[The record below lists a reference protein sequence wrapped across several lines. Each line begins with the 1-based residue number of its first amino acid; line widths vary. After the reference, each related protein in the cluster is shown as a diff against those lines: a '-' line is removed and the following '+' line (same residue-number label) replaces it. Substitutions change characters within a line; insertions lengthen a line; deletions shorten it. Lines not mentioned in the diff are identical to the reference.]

1 MFAYLA
7 KKQYFCTPISNHSI
21 MSQQEL
27 EAGYVGSRRI
37 RVFLSS
43 TFQDMQAE
51 RDYLVKNT
59 FPAIMQIA
67 RRRNVDFSVVD
78 LRWGVTEEEAH
89 EGKVIEICLNQ
100 IEDTRPFFIG
110 LIGDRYGWCP
120 IEADISSN
128 QRLLNAYPWVKESIA
143 SGLSMTEIEMRF
155 GVFMAEKQIFA
166 NFYLKDSNG
175 ASDQPEAIRNKLRSL
190 REMVEKKGE
199 EGICNVSHFGSPKQ
213 LGQHIYRSL
222 LALLDELYPESQA
235 DPLHVTMDKQV
246 YLVRQMQQIYANRAA
261 LQMLD
266 TWLKEC
272 KETKWC
278 WFIGGGSGEGKTALV
293 CNWRKDDPHIIRTLL
308 NEELHTFAEAIAHF
322 EAEREKRGLQPGE
335 VIWIID
341 GLDCLVTD
349 DDTGLQWL
357 KDEKL
362 QEVNIILTSRSQD
375 FEKIA
380 QGIAQMEN
388 RVFHSA
394 TPPIPAAN
402 EIKSITIAY
411 LHHFAKGLSDA
422 QLDRIARFPLFKN
435 ILVLQYFLQELVQF
449 GVYEE
454 LDNYI
459 DTYLR
464 VNNTEE
470 LITLILDRLEKDY
483 GEANVRTYFGMLS
496 LTNCGIPESEMQTF
510 TGLNTIEWAAF
521 SSALSLYTNRANQM
535 LTLRPKWKEIAQK
548 RYCADEQQLTEWRK
562 KLIIVFQELLDHK
575 AKKEEEDG
583 WLFNLLYSSLKL
595 LFRIAKF
602 DIVLSSESEKEVNI
616 KNELLLNKIHVEGPE
631 STFKDVAYLEIL
643 SSFRNADLYR
653 YYREY
658 INGSAKK
665 FLSGTNYMSLITI
678 SFFDLVSMYALMVSQ
693 LLPSMEERQ
702 KVYNYI
708 RRKLLPRSIKKRF
721 LDALAQ
727 YITTNSGTNTNIEDT
742 WADADCKNLNYAEIV
757 VFCTGNLPYILSDTR
772 IRHIEEE
779 TDKMIERIGEGG
791 DKTDLSLFHI
801 MKAYCLYRNGEY
813 NKAYDTFTIA
823 FQYNDVM
830 FKAVPL
836 LVYFLILLKVKRYK
850 ECQDIFN
857 KFENLSSQENKN
869 KIVRDALQI
878 YYIEKLLYHYTLQ
891 EYDQA
896 EAIIKQVVELY
907 SKEDPNEAYDYLRNM
922 GYVCTNHQ
930 FYHLGAL
937 IYLEARKIKSNPS
950 PEDDY
955 SLLDN
960 IVSNYLKTDAL
971 EEMRPFIQELIE
983 AEKARNNF
991 NNEVWAETRYTET
1004 FLKEK
1009 NRYIRRSQIKQCLEN
1024 YIEAM
1029 KPLLQYGPEKVGE
1042 RSYYIRRVNYY
1053 IELAQGELNYHLW
1066 GPESA
1071 FIQQLADDME
1081 TIYEKAKQ
1089 YGDVEWIYNL
1099 CMLAAERVDRI
1110 QNDHFT
1116 SNVSYQNHYYIL
1128 THRNDEDFEKRME
1141 YLATRDTNN
1150 LFSLWDKIEPIHP
1163 FEWRARNAE
1172 ARIKY
1177 IYDTVW
1183 NDVMEIYRLPFL
1195 RKMAEEKNTNA
1206 IASMIL
1212 YSYLTDNNEEMQY
1225 YLQMAEPFDTPP
1237 LKALRQC
1244 LKSLN
1249 RK

>member
-1 MFAYLA
+1 
-7 KKQYFCTPISNHSI
+7 
-21 MSQQEL
+21 MSQQES

-67 RRRNVDFSVVD
+67 RRRNVEFSVVD

-120 IEADISSN
+120 IEADIASN

-166 NFYLKDSNG
+166 NFYLKDGNG
-175 ASDQPEAIRNKLRSL
+175 ASDQPEAIQNKLRSL

-199 EGICNVSHFGSPKQ
+199 EGVCNVSHFGSPKQ
-213 LGQHIYRSL
+213 LGQHVYRSL
-222 LALLDELYPESQA
+222 VALMDELYPESQA

-246 YLVRQMQQIYANRAA
+246 YLVRQMQQIYANRSAI
-261 LQMLD
+261 QMLD
-266 TWLKEC
+266 SWLKEC

-308 NEELHTFAEAIAHF
+308 NEELHTSAEAIAHF

-341 GLDCLVTD
+341 GLDYLETD
-349 DDTGLQWL
+349 EDRSLQWL

-362 QEVNIILTSRSQD
+362 QEVNLILTSRSNEY
-375 FEKIA
+375 EKIA
-380 QGIAQMEN
+380 QGIAQMKN
-388 RVFHSA
+388 RVFRSA

-402 EIKSITIAY
+402 EIREITIAY

-470 LITLILDRLEKDY
+470 LISLILDRLEKDY
-483 GEANVRTYFGMLS
+483 GEKNVRTYFGMLS
-496 LTNCGIPESEMQTF
+496 LTSCGIPELEMQVF

-535 LTLRPKWKEIAQK
+535 LTIRPAWKEIAQK
-548 RYCADEQQLTEWRK
+548 RYCEDEERVNDWRK
-562 KLIIVFQELLDHK
+562 KFITLYQRLLDK
-575 AKKEEEDG
+575 ARKEKEDD
-583 WLFNLLYSSLKL
+583 WFIRLIYILL
-595 LFRIAKF
+595 RIAKF
-602 DIVLSSESEKEVNI
+602 DKLVSENEKEVNI
-616 KNELLLNKIHVEGPE
+616 RNELLLNKIHVDGLE
-631 STFKDVAYLEIL
+631 SAFKDVSLLEIL
-643 SSFRNADLYR
+643 TSIRDADLFL

-658 INGSAKK
+658 INGSAQK
-665 FLSGTNYMSLITI
+665 FLSGTNYFGWIVIAL
-678 SFFDLVSMYALMVSQ
+678 FDLSTLYAYLVKSM
-693 LLPSMEERQ
+693 LPLNEERQ
-702 KVYNYI
+702 KVYNHI
-708 RRKLLPRSIKKRF
+708 RRRLLPKSIKKTLLNS
-721 LDALAQ
+721 LDQ
-727 YITTNSGTNTNIEDT
+727 YITTNTATNVPFEDK
-742 WADADCKNLNYAEIV
+742 WADIDIKHIDSVEV
-757 VFCTGNLPYILSDTR
+757 VTFYTTELPYILSDTR

-801 MKAYCLYRNGEY
+801 VKAYCLYRKGEY
-813 NKAYDTFTIA
+813 KNAYDTFTIA
-823 FQYNDVM
+823 TQYNDVV
-830 FKAVPL
+830 FKTVPL
-836 LVYFLILLKVKRYK
+836 LAYFLILLKVKRYK
-850 ECQDIFN
+850 ECQDIF
-857 KFENLSSQENKN
+857 KTFENLSMQTDKGRA
-869 KIVRDALQI
+869 VRDALQI

-922 GYVCTNHQ
+922 GYVATNHQ
-930 FYHLGAL
+930 FYHLGAQL
-937 IYLEARKIKSNPS
+937 YIEARKIKSDPS

-1009 NRYIRRSQIKQCLEN
+1009 NRYIRRSQIKQCFEN

-1029 KPLLQYGPEKVGE
+1029 KPLLQYGPEKVSE
-1042 RSYYIRRVNYY
+1042 RSYYVWRVNYY
-1053 IELAQGELNYHLW
+1053 SELAQGELNYHLW

-1081 TIYEKAKQ
+1081 TIYEKAKE

-1116 SNVSYQNHYYIL
+1116 TTNSYLNHYFVL
-1128 THRNDEDFEKRME
+1128 RHRKDEDFEKMME
-1141 YLATRDTNN
+1141 YIETRDTNN

-1177 IYDTVW
+1177 IYDAVW
-1183 NDVMEIYRLPFL
+1183 NDAMEIYRLPFL

>member
-1 MFAYLA
+1 
-7 KKQYFCTPISNHSI
+7 

-59 FPAIMQIA
+59 FPAIMRIA
-67 RRRNVDFSVVD
+67 RQRNVDFSVVD

-100 IEDTRPFFIG
+100 IEETRPFFIG

-128 QRLLNAYPWVKESIA
+128 QRLLNAYPWVKESIV

-155 GVFMAEKQIFA
+155 GVFMAEKQMLA

-175 ASDQPEAIRNKLRSL
+175 GSDQPEEIQLKLRSL
-190 REMVEKKGE
+190 CEMIEKKSA
-199 EGICNVSHFGSPKQ
+199 EGLCNVSHFGSPKQ
-213 LGQHIYRSL
+213 LGQHVYQSL
-222 LALLDELYPESQA
+222 LALLDELYPESA
-235 DPLHVTMDKQV
+235 GDSFHAKMDKQV
-246 YLVRQMQQIYANRAA
+246 YLVRQKQQIYENRSAI
-261 LQMLD
+261 QMLD
-266 TWLKEC
+266 TWLKES
-272 KETKWC
+272 KEGKWC

-308 NEELHTFAEAIAHF
+308 NEELHTSAEAIKHM
-322 EAEREKRGLQPGE
+322 EAVREMRNLLPGE
-335 VIWIID
+335 VIWVID
-341 GLDCLVTD
+341 GLDYLEAD
-349 DDTGLQWL
+349 EDRDLSWL
-357 KDEKL
+357 KDENL
-362 QEVNIILTSRSQD
+362 HDVNIILTSGNNKY
-375 FEKIA
+375 EVIA
-380 QGIAQMEN
+380 RGIAQIEN
-388 RVFHSA
+388 RTFRSA
-394 TPPIPAAN
+394 TPPQPSAS
-402 EIKSITIAY
+402 EIKSITFSY
-411 LHHFAKGLSDA
+411 LRNFAKGLSDA

-435 ILVLQYFLQELVQF
+435 IFVLQYFLQELVQF

-483 GEANVRTYFGMLS
+483 GEKNVRTYFGMLS
-496 LTNCGIPESEMQTF
+496 LTSCGIPEEDMQLF

-535 LTLRPKWKEIAQK
+535 LTLRPKWKEIGLK
-548 RYCADEQQLTEWRK
+548 RYCEDEQLVIEWRK
-562 KLIIVFQELLDHK
+562 KFIKLYQRLLDQ
-575 AKKEEEDG
+575 KEEKSEKRG
-583 WLFNLLYSSLKL
+583 WHDMLVAL
-595 LFRIAKF
+595 LFHLAKCDF
-602 DIVLSSESEKEVNI
+602 ILSSNGERENHLR
-616 KNELLLNKIHVEGPE
+616 NELLLNKIHVEGVE
-631 STFKDVAYLEIL
+631 SAFKDV
-643 SSFRNADLYR
+643 SFFNISIVRNTDLFL

-658 INGSAKK
+658 INGSARK
-665 FLSGTNYMSLITI
+665 FLSGTNYFCWIVIALFDVI
-678 SFFDLVSMYALMVSQ
+678 STMYAYMVKNM
-693 LLPSMEERQ
+693 LPSNEERQ
-702 KVYNYI
+702 KVYNHI
-708 RRKLLPRSIKKRF
+708 QRRLLPKSIKKTL
-721 LDALAQ
+721 LDALDQ
-727 YITTNSGTNTNIEDT
+727 YITTNTATNVPFEDK
-742 WADADCKNLNYAEIV
+742 WADTDIEHINSVEV
-757 VFCTGNLPYILSDTR
+757 VTFYTTELPYILSDKR

-779 TDKMIERIGEGG
+779 ADKMIERIGEGG
-791 DKTDLSLFHI
+791 DKTDLCLFHI
-801 MKAYCLYRNGEY
+801 VKAYYLYRKGEY
-813 NKAYDTFTIA
+813 KNAYDTFTIA
-823 FQYNDVM
+823 TQYNDVL
-830 FKAVPL
+830 FKTTPL
-836 LVYFLILLKVKRYK
+836 LIYFLILLKVKRYK

-857 KFENLSSQENKN
+857 KFENLSLQTDKN
-869 KIVRDALQI
+869 RAVRDALQI

-891 EYDQA
+891 EYDQV
-896 EAIIKQVVELY
+896 ETIKKEVVELY
-907 SKEDPNEAYDYLRNM
+907 TAEDSNEAYDYLRNM

-930 FYHLGAL
+930 FYHLGAQL
-937 IYLEARKIKSNPS
+937 YIEARKLKSDPS

-960 IVSNYLKTDAL
+960 IVANYLKTDAL
-971 EEMRPFIQELIE
+971 IEMRPFIKELIE

-1009 NRYIRRSQIKQCLEN
+1009 DRYIRRSQIKQCFEN

-1029 KPLLQYGPEKVGE
+1029 KPLLQYEPEKVGE
-1042 RSYYIRRVNYY
+1042 RNYYVWRVNYY
-1053 IELAQGELNYHLW
+1053 IELAKGELNYHLW

-1081 TIYEKAKQ
+1081 AIYEKAKE

-1116 SNVSYQNHYYIL
+1116 TKNSYLNHYFVL
-1128 THRNDEDFEKRME
+1128 RHRNEDNFEEVLTIFEEK
-1141 YLATRDTNN
+1141 DIKV
-1150 LFSLWDKIEPIHP
+1150 LFGLWDKIEPIHP

-1172 ARIKY
+1172 SRIKY

-1183 NDVMEIYRLPFL
+1183 NDLMEIYRLPFL
-1195 RKMAEEKNTNA
+1195 RKMAETDNNPRA

-1212 YSYLTDNNEEMQY
+1212 YAYITDNTNEMQY
-1225 YLQMAEPFDTPP
+1225 YLQMAESFDTPP